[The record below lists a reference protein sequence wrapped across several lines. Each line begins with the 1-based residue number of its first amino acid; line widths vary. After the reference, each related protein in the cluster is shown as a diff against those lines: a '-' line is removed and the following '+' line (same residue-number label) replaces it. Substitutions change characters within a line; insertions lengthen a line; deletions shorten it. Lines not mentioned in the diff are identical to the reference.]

1 MQGIRN
7 SSFPEALFNI
17 LEGVFKVVQTGTAVW
32 EDVHPAVSVVNLSP
46 LFGEAHYFF
55 SLKLRSF
62 AIMGLGLSTSPPAVG
77 GSSQMVG
84 SLAGNGG
91 RKVFDTDDF
100 RYDSLQK
107 SCSIPAFSVLGEAK
121 YADVVTPTPVLYVV
135 RFIFKGLHL
144 LLQLPKMDNIYNN
157 LRARNG
163 KLYCPTSSYNSLY
176 RSY

>member
-77 GSSQMVG
+77 GGGLPRWWALSQVMGVG
-84 SLAGNGG
+84 KFSTLMISGMTRSKNPAAS
-91 RKVFDTDDF
+91 RP
-100 RYDSLQK
+100 S
-107 SCSIPAFSVLGEAK
+107 AFSGRPSTRMLLRRLLFSMSSTLSLRDYTSFSSFPK
-121 YADVVTPTPVLYVV
+121 WTT
-135 RFIFKGLHL
+135 FIT
-144 LLQLPKMDNIYNN
+144 I
-157 LRARNG
+157 
-163 KLYCPTSSYNSLY
+163 
-176 RSY
+176 